1 MTRLIEDKMKGCKIG
16 ELSITKKFDRQGKT
30 KRKTKRKTKKR

>member
-1 MTRLIEDKMKGCKIG
+1 MSRLIEDRMKGCKIG
-16 ELSITKKFDRQGKT
+16 ELAITKKFDRQGKA